1 MCRVPSANFL
11 IAVHTTKL
19 GIVCTAV
26 SHRKLAHSLKMG
38 RDRHK
43 LLKCVWCEKEFRS
56 DYLKKH
62 KEKCKKKS
70 DKENIGPKPPKK
82 KNNRPPLG
90 QSFID
95 NEAVNSESDNETVP
109 EETQADRD
117 FIDDEYHSEDNS
129 EEVRI
134 RLAQLQR
141 AQEERLRDHT
151 ECKHCKTYYPNAEIS
166 AHQANCKER
175 KVNCFKCTRECYIYE
190 IKKHIRDCR
199 GKKPQPPKKKPTK
212 QTSSGSTKKNKGPK
226 KGRKKKNK
234 GGTQFKLQ
242 FHGAKKYKIVKKLLA
257 IDRTK
262 VGLFVFP
269 SWIKQFIIGNEFGSG
284 SEANPHC
291 HAVLVT
297 KKRLK
302 FKFLKQQW
310 KLITGI
316 RIDDIQS
323 CKDIRQ
329 EVRYCTKEDYRPV
342 NYNFDWDLCSLGCLA
357 YHYANKYDMFSKIS
371 YPYMKLQP
379 WQKKDFIDY
388 YQIFKTQR
396 DNSEVIADFESR
408 NLFHWQR
415 QVETMIKYHVQ
426 NDREVTWI
434 VDPVGNAGKSYF
446 SDYLTHFYDCIAV
459 DGNNLK
465 TKDFALTY
473 NLQKVVIIDFPR
485 STMDHLVNYDI
496 IECLKNGRIWSP
508 KYESQVKSFRHKKVQ
523 VFCFSNFFPDYS
535 KLSPDRWTSMFKLE
549 NRRLKR
555 FVPELPRITQ

>member
-1 MCRVPSANFL
+1 
-11 IAVHTTKL
+11 
-19 GIVCTAV
+19 
-26 SHRKLAHSLKMG
+26 MG
-38 RDRHK
+38 KDRHK
-43 LLKCVWCEKEFRS
+43 ILPCDYCLKTFRS

-62 KEKCKKKS
+62 KEKCKKKN
-70 DKENIGPKPPKK
+70 DKENSDPNGENSTVADIG
-82 KNNRPPLG
+82 RHLV
-90 QSFID
+90 QTFLV
-95 NEAVNSESDNETVP
+95 NEAINSDDSDNVSEIV
-109 EETQADRD
+109 EQETQEDRD
-117 FIDDEYHSEDNS
+117 FIDDEFSEDFS
-129 EEVRI
+129 QEVRL

-141 AQEERLRDHT
+141 AQDERLRDHK
-151 ECKHCKTYYPNAEIS
+151 ECKHCKVYYPNAEHA
-166 AHQANCKER
+166 AHESNCKER

-199 GKKPQPPKKKPTK
+199 GKHPRKNPPKKNKPA
-212 QTSSGSTKKNKGPK
+212 SSDSTKKNKK
-226 KGRKKKNK
+226 KQGAKRKKKNK

-242 FHGAKKYKIVKKLLA
+242 FHGAKKYKIVKKLIS

-262 VGLFVFP
+262 QGLFVFP

-284 SEANPHC
+284 TEANPHC

-297 KKRLK
+297 KKRVK
-302 FKFLKQQW
+302 FKLLKEQW

-329 EVRYCTKEDYRPV
+329 EVKYCTKEDYRPV

-357 YHYANKYDMFSKIS
+357 YLYASKYDTFSKVS

-379 WQKKDFIDY
+379 WQKKDFKDY
-388 YQIFKTQR
+388 YDIFKTQR
-396 DNSEVIADFESR
+396 DNCEVVADFESR

-415 QVETMIKYHVQ
+415 QVENMIKHHVQ

-485 STMDHLVNYDI
+485 STQEHLVNYDI

-523 VFCFSNFFPDYS
+523 VFCFSNFFPDYT

-549 NRRLKR
+549 NRKLKR
-555 FVPELPRITQ
+555 FIPLHRII

>member
-1 MCRVPSANFL
+1 
-11 IAVHTTKL
+11 
-19 GIVCTAV
+19 
-26 SHRKLAHSLKMG
+26 MG
-38 RDRHK
+38 KDRHK
-43 LLKCVWCEKEFRS
+43 TLACEYCLKKFRS

-62 KEKCKKKS
+62 KEKCKKKC
-70 DKENIGPKPPKK
+70 DKENIHPRTEKLLCS
-82 KNNRPPLG
+82 LG
-90 QSFID
+90 KTLVETFLA
-95 NEAVNSESDNETVP
+95 NEAVNSDSENEL
-109 EETQADRD
+109 EIIEQETQQDRD

-175 KVNCFKCTRECYIYE
+175 KVNCFKCSRECYIYE

-199 GKKPQPPKKKPTK
+199 GKKPQVPKKKPTK
-212 QTSSGSTKKNKGPK
+212 QTSTDSTKKNK
-226 KGRKKKNK
+226 KGGKRKKKNK

-262 VGLFVFP
+262 EGLFVFP

-284 SEANPHC
+284 ATANPHC

-316 RIDDIQS
+316 KIDDIQS

-357 YHYANKYDMFSKIS
+357 YHYANKYDVFSKKS

-388 YQIFKTQR
+388 YNIFKMER
-396 DNSEVIADFESR
+396 DNVEVIADFESR
-408 NLFHWQR
+408 SLFHWQR
-415 QVETMIKYHVQ
+415 QVETMIKHHIQ

-434 VDPVGNAGKSYF
+434 VDQVGNSGKSYF
-446 SDYLTHFYDCIAV
+446 SDYLTHFHDCFAV
-459 DGNNLK
+459 DGKDLK
-465 TKDFALTY
+465 TKDFALSY
-473 NLQKVVIIDFPR
+473 NLQKIVVIDFPR
-485 STMDHLVNYDI
+485 STCEQSVNYDI

-508 KYESQVKSFRHKKVQ
+508 KYESQVKNFRHKKVQ
-523 VFCFSNFFPDYS
+523 VFCFSNFFPDYT

-549 NRRLKR
+549 NRKLKR
-555 FVPELPRITQ
+555 FVPELPRIM